1 MIISNELAAKFARVS
16 SPEVSEEML
25 GAYIEGN
32 LSEAE
37 AGYVRS
43 SLELHDGLAD
53 LLDDVSE
60 LDEMTGMEEALAADD
75 LPVWADST
83 DIDSDDILAVEPS
96 DDPYV
101 DIINTSD
108 ITVGDLSQI
117 DITNDPLFSDPGFDD
132 MTTQDDTVT
141 DDFTNLV

>member
-60 LDEMTGMEEALAADD
+60 LDEMTGMETLAADD
-75 LPVWADST
+75 PMVWVDSA
-83 DIDSDDILAVEPS
+83 DIDSDDIIAVEPA

-101 DIINTSD
+101 DIINTGD
-108 ITVGDLSQI
+108 ITVDDLSQL
-117 DITNDPLFSDPGFDD
+117 DITNDPLFSDPGYDD
-132 MTTQDDTVT
+132 VTTQDDTVT
-141 DDFTNLV
+141 DDFTDMV